1 MPLMREQFSKLEGQ
15 LEKLFEGSLAR
26 LLGDEISTSSLA
38 AQLARTLSD
47 GVRRDDAGRAYAP
60 NEFALTLH
68 PEDAKHVLKQA
79 PDIQST
85 LSNGLGQVATD
96 CGYALAQDPTI
107 TLATDPTLGRRE
119 VRVISWHSSNPLEF
133 TQSMV
138 REPRTSTGVLP
149 KGAFLI
155 LDDGRHFSLD
165 RPVIN
170 VGRRIDNQII
180 LEEPHVSRTHAQ
192 LRVREGRF
200 VLFDLGSTGGT
211 QVNGR
216 KVKQH
221 ILRPGDVITIAK
233 LRLVYG
239 EDPGGP
245 PDTATAYTPP
255 FPPRPAGDQRT
266 VTGGWDKNKGQ

>member
-1 MPLMREQFSKLEGQ
+1 MPLMREQLSKLEGQ
-15 LEKLFEGSLAR
+15 FEKLFEGSLAR
-26 LLGDEISTSSLA
+26 LLGDELSTSSLA
-38 AQLARTLSD
+38 AQLARTMSD
-47 GVRRDDAGRAYAP
+47 GVRRNDAGTAFAP
-60 NEFALTLH
+60 NEFAVTLH
-68 PEDAKHVLKQA
+68 PDDAEYVLRQV

-85 LSNGLGQVATD
+85 LSDGLGTVAAE
-96 CGYALAQDPTI
+96 CGYTLAQQASV
-107 TLATDPTLGRRE
+107 TLATDPTLSRSE
-119 VRVISWHSSNPLEF
+119 IRVISWHSSNPLEF
-133 TQSMV
+133 TQSMM
-138 REPRTSTGVLP
+138 REPRTTPGKLP

-180 LEEPHVSRTHAQ
+180 LEDSHVSRTHAQ

>member
-1 MPLMREQFSKLEGQ
+1 MRAQLSKLEGQ
-15 LEKLFEGSLAR
+15 LEKLFEGSLAG
-26 LLGDEISTSSLA
+26 LLGDEISTGNLTG
-38 AQLARTLSD
+38 QLARTMAD
-47 GVRRDDAGRAYAP
+47 GVRKDEAGKVFAP
-60 NEFALTLH
+60 NEYALTLN
-68 PEDAKHVLKQA
+68 PEDARRVLSHA
-79 PDIQST
+79 PDIQSALT
-85 LSNGLGQVATD
+85 EGLAQVASK
-96 CGYALAQDPTI
+96 CGY
-107 TLATDPTLGRRE
+107 TLAHEPSVTLASDPTLSQRE

-138 REPRTSTGVLP
+138 REARTSPGKLP
-149 KGAFLI
+149 GGAFLI
-155 LDDGRHFSLD
+155 LDDGQHFSLD
-165 RPVIN
+165 RPVVN

-180 LEEPHVSRTHAQ
+180 LEDSHVSRTHAQ
-192 LRVREGRF
+192 LRVRDGRF

-211 QVNGR
+211 KVNGR

-245 PDTATAYTPP
+245 PDTATAYAPP

-266 VTGGWDKNKGQ
+266 VTGGWDKNKGR

>member
-1 MPLMREQFSKLEGQ
+1 MREQLSKLEGH
-15 LEKLFEGSLAR
+15 LEKLFEGSLAG
-26 LLGDEISTSSLA
+26 LLGDEISTGSLTG
-38 AQLARTLSD
+38 QLARTMSD
-47 GVRRDDAGRAYAP
+47 GVRKDDAGNAYAP
-60 NEFALTLH
+60 NEYALTLN
-68 PEDAKHVLKQA
+68 PEDAKRVLSLA
-79 PDIQST
+79 PDLQAMLT
-85 LSNGLGQVATD
+85 QGLARAASK
-96 CGYALAQDPTI
+96 CGYTLAQEPSI
-107 TLATDPTLGRRE
+107 TLASDPTLSHRE

-138 REPRTSTGVLP
+138 HKPLTKVGKLPR
-149 KGAFLI
+149 GAFLI
-155 LDDGRHFSLD
+155 LDDGKHFSLD
-165 RPVIN
+165 RPVVN

-180 LEEPHVSRTHAQ
+180 LEDSHVSRTHAQ

-233 LRLVYG
+233 IRLVYG

-266 VTGGWDKNKGQ
+266 VTGSWDKNKGR

>member
-26 LLGDEISTSSLA
+26 LLGDELSTSTLA
-38 AQLARTLSD
+38 EQLARTMTD
-47 GVRRDDAGRAYAP
+47 GVRRDSAGTAFAP
-60 NEFALTLH
+60 NEFALTLN
-68 PEDAKHVLKQA
+68 PDDAKQVLRQM
-79 PDIQST
+79 PDIKSA
-85 LSNGLGQVATD
+85 LSNGLGQVALD
-96 CGYALAQDPTI
+96 CGYALAQEPSV
-107 TLATDPTLGRRE
+107 TLASDPTLGPRE

-138 REPRTSTGVLP
+138 REPSTTPGRLP

-192 LRVREGRF
+192 LRVRDGRF

-211 QVNGR
+211 EVNGR
-216 KVKQH
+216 RVKQH